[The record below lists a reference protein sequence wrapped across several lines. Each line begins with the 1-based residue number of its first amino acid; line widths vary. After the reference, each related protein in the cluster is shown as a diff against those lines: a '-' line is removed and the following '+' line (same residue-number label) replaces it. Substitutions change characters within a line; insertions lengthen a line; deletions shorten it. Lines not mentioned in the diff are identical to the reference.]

1 MLPLSRTFP
10 RSARGA
16 ASVGRRPTTS
26 LAFALFVALGLGL
39 TLVLALG
46 TGPAAAARPAAA
58 IVRVTND
65 SAQSPIRVTVAAR
78 VQDRLRV
85 RLNGRRVDGVFV
97 QASPGTRVGLL
108 GANDG
113 ARVGENRLR
122 VRVARHHG
130 AAVSASRSVSL
141 PGDAPVAGAGHD
153 QRVFGR
159 APVQLSAR
167 SSRASRDGHQLAYRW
182 RVVGAPHGARPRL
195 RGADTAT
202 PRLLG
207 DRHGRYAL
215 HLTVTQH
222 RGAAVGADGG
232 SGTGSAATPDRG
244 RDADTVTIDVVPND
258 PPVGVQA
265 DTLANAA
272 GDIVIAGRKV
282 DRTGGGRDNPIS
294 YAVLDRATRAP
305 QASGAVAK
313 SADGLKTIQNAIR
326 DNPTAD
332 SLVIVNSTAGIDA
345 AQQSQFEDLIGSI
358 GGGPLDDDARF
369 AVTRGQPFSVV
380 GVPTAPAGSLQS
392 TFFSAT
398 ALASAAGKP
407 DGDLSGLLQF
417 NAGIAE
423 YGFVLRD
430 YVSFSTDAT
439 TGAIVVG
446 GTRYT
451 SSLGAGKSGFHVL
464 SLDSRTLGPT
474 SLDSSRTPDRD
485 EQVFETNSGD
495 ATSDAAALR
504 EMTNWLNVRSAPEPR
519 FGNGSPLVI
528 IQSIGRP
535 RLQTEFWGIIGD
547 RIRSLGGTMQTFNTL
562 DGSGGY
568 ALVGRGPTRLDRLP
582 VVEAAETST
591 QTSPREPAR
600 LVGMLSRGRDGAFSA
615 TLADPNGT
623 VNAELMQVVYQP
635 SRAFTPFEGRQQLAN
650 AWAAEQLRLIVKTDV
665 RANYTRNYTSD
676 WGDIGSRLDRLDVPR
691 SVTTFTDADLEAVKR
706 VLAPEIARVI
716 EVKTFVANL
725 QSPGDTAF
733 ASYLDLQRISEK
745 IQAAVHPPDVTN
757 RTNAAKV
764 FQYGFLAVSKLVP
777 GNPGG
782 AAGLLASAFEW
793 VSKQTGPEGSALLGP
808 LQTRTTELQT
818 DLLAKYEAARA
829 GLRLIGLIVVSD
841 PDKLATVADKST
853 SDPTWVWPEQDTL
866 VRTAMRKGAKR
877 YFYSQLLPLAFVQYH
892 LTGPVRAND
901 WYCRRS
907 STGYQAHVFE
917 SEPDSGQ
924 YVAIDRYREG
934 PFRADTS
941 ARALGQAD
949 VTGRFAS
956 SPDAAKPPPASLMDP
971 LFKPLDRDPATDNL
985 GIDKPTFFERFFT
998 TREEPVPFSYYC

>member
-1 MLPLSRTFP
+1 MLPLSRRSP
-10 RSARGA
+10 RSAHGA
-16 ASVGRRPTTS
+16 ASVDRRPATP
-26 LAFALFVALGLGL
+26 
-39 TLVLALG
+39 LVLALTAAAAG
-46 TGPAAAARPAAA
+46 FGLGADSAAAARPAAP
-58 IVRVTND
+58 IVHVTNA

-78 VQDRLRV
+78 VQDRLSV

-97 QASPGTRVGLL
+97 QASAGTRVGLL

-113 ARVGENRLR
+113 ARAGGNDLR

-130 AAVSASRSVSL
+130 AVATASRSVSL
-141 PGDAPVAGAGHD
+141 PGDAPVAGAGRD
-153 QRVFGR
+153 LRVFGR
-159 APVQLSAR
+159 TPVRLSGR
-167 SSRASRDGHQLAYRW
+167 SSRAARGGRGLAYRW
-182 RVVGAPHGARPRL
+182 RLIGAPHGARPRL
-195 RGADTAT
+195 RAAGTAT
-202 PRLLG
+202 PQLLG
-207 DRHGRYAL
+207 DLHGTYVLR
-215 HLTVTQH
+215 LTVAH
-222 RGAAVGADGG
+222 RDGAR
-232 SGTGSAATPDRG
+232 AAAPAAAG
-244 RDADTVTIDVVPND
+244 RDSDTVTVAVVPND

-272 GDIVIAGRKV
+272 GDIVIAGRKL
-282 DRTGGGRDNPIS
+282 DGTGGGRDNPIS
-294 YAVLDRATRAP
+294 YAVLDRATRTP
-305 QASGAVAK
+305 RSRDDSGAAAA
-313 SADGLKTIQNAIR
+313 SAAGLKTVQAAIDANR
-326 DNPTAD
+326 TAD
-332 SLVIVNSTAGIDA
+332 SLVIVNGTAGLDA
-345 AQQSQFEDLIGSI
+345 ALLPQFEQLLRSI
-358 GGGPLDDDARF
+358 GGEALEDDART
-369 AVTRGQPFSVV
+369 ALKNGKPFSVV

-398 ALASAAGKP
+398 SLDAGKP
-407 DGDLSGLLQF
+407 DGDLSGLMQY

-423 YGFVLRD
+423 YGFVLKD
-430 YVSFSTDAT
+430 YVGVSTDAT

-451 SSLGAGKSGFHVL
+451 RGLGAGKSGFHVV
-464 SLDSRTLGPT
+464 SLDSRTLGRT
-474 SLDSSRTPDRD
+474 SIDVNGRDRNKD

-495 ATSDAAALR
+495 DARDDATLR
-504 EMTNWLNVRSAPEPR
+504 DMVDWLNWRSTPDPQST
-519 FGNGSPLVI
+519 NGSPLIV

-535 RLQTEFWGIIGD
+535 RAQTAWWGIIGD
-547 RIRSLGGTMQTFNTL
+547 RVRSLGGTLQTFNAL

-568 ALVGRGPTRLDRLP
+568 ALVGRGPANLYRTP

-600 LVGMLSRGRDGAFSA
+600 LVGMLSRGRDGAFAA
-615 TLADPNGT
+615 TLADPSGT
-623 VNAELMQVVYQP
+623 LNAELMGVVYQP

-650 AWAAEQLRLIVKTDV
+650 AWAADQLRLIVKTDV

-676 WGDIGSRLDRLDVPR
+676 WGDIGSRLDKLDVPR
-691 SVTTFTDADLEAVKR
+691 SVDAFTDADLAAVKR
-706 VLAPEIARVI
+706 VLGPEISQVI

-745 IQAAVHPPDVTN
+745 IQASVHPPDVSA
-757 RTNAAKV
+757 RTNSAKI

-777 GNPGG
+777 GPPGG
-782 AAGLLASAFEW
+782 GAGLLASAFEW

-808 LQTRTTELQT
+808 LQTRTTQLQT

-841 PDKLATVADKST
+841 PAKLATVADKST
-853 SDPTWVWPEQDTL
+853 SDASWIWPEQDTL

-901 WYCRRS
+901 WYCKRS
-907 STGYQAHVFE
+907 STGYQAHVFA

-924 YVAIDRYREG
+924 YVAIDRYRDG

-956 SPDAAKPPPASLMDP
+956 QPDAAKPPSASLMDP

-985 GIDKPTFFERFFT
+985 GIDKPTFFEHVFD